1 MWTWTI
7 LSQRCDRTVEF
18 AIVADDDVTGQD
30 GSGDGTDPRTMLGR
44 FANQH
49 NEWVTQSEH
58 LRRWFD
64 DKVLR
69 IFVFARRGTNLIMQ
83 PLAGHIGYS
92 LYSGISWF

>member
-49 NEWVTQSEH
+49 NEWVRLSVRH
-58 LRRWFD
+58 
-64 DKVLR
+64 VLDAGEALMPDR
-69 IFVFARRGTNLIMQ
+69 LIRSTATFGRKGT
-83 PLAGHIGYS
+83 GHTPPSRPYHR
-92 LYSGISWF
+92 

>member
-1 MWTWTI
+1 MKDADDLADYGLSIEQVRAASTRMWTWTI

-49 NEWVTQSEH
+49 NEWVRLSVRH
-58 LRRWFD
+58 
-64 DKVLR
+64 VLD
-69 IFVFARRGTNLIMQ
+69 
-83 PLAGHIGYS
+83 AGEALDAGQID
-92 LYSGISWF
+92 

>member
-7 LSQRCDRTVEF
+7 LSQRCDGTVEF

-49 NEWVTQSEH
+49 NEWVRLSVRH
-58 LRRWFD
+58 
-64 DKVLR
+64 VLD
-69 IFVFARRGTNLIMQ
+69 
-83 PLAGHIGYS
+83 AGEALDAGQID
-92 LYSGISWF
+92 

>member
-1 MWTWTI
+1 MQPSTRMWTWTI
-7 LSQRCDRTVEF
+7 LSQRCDRTEIERGVIAKER
-18 AIVADDDVTGQD
+18 
-30 GSGDGTDPRTMLGR
+30 TDP
-44 FANQH
+44 
-49 NEWVTQSEH
+49 TQSEH